1 MHLVYIGRMV
11 VLVVE
16 HDNGVNTIL
25 NLGAG
30 SARALEVWVPPFLAA
45 PVLQTLF
52 LLSICILHVE
62 EV

>member
-1 MHLVYIGRMV
+1 MHLVNIWRMV

-25 NLGAG
+25 NLCAG
-30 SARALEVWVPPFLAA
+30 SARALEGPAFSGASTADP
-45 PVLQTLF
+45 F